1 MFVFFVVAGV
11 ALISKSV
18 CVGVSVCVNVGVYNG
33 KFMYVRLCCE
43 E

>member
-11 ALISKSV
+11 ALIS
-18 CVGVSVCVNVGVYNG
+18 VSVCVNVDVYNDM
-33 KFMYVRLCCE
+33 FMYVRLCCE